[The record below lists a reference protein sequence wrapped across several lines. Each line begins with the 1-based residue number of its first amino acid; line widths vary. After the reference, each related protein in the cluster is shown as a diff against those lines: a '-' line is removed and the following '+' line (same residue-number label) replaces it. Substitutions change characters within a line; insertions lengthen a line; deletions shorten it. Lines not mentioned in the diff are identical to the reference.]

1 MNTERPAGQP
11 LTALWALR
19 ATHGTGRRDPNR
31 NDLVVCPVVGCGKSV
46 CWPDHAR
53 ATHLRVHLKAGWRP
67 GAPEPG
73 LA

>member
-1 MNTERPAGQP
+1 MNPSVLPPGQP

-19 ATHGTGRRDPNR
+19 ATRGQWRRAAHRPEM
-31 NDLVVCPVVGCGKSV
+31 VVCPVADCGKLV

-67 GAPEPG
+67 GEMP
-73 LA
+73 